1 MQNARSLFCPAFPAP
16 ALCKTRA
23 KAVFHADP
31 ANTLTSFPP
40 VPGTAGATVGVA
52 VAVAVAVENA
62 VGNAVEN
69 AVAVGNAV
77 GTQVNAMEGYSS
89 AGLGKTVEVG

>member
-1 MQNARSLFCPAFPAP
+1 MITGIVSARNGLR
-16 ALCKTRA
+16 KQ
-23 KAVFHADP
+23 
-31 ANTLTSFPP
+31 
-40 VPGTAGATVGVA
+40 

-62 VGNAVEN
+62 VEN
-69 AVAVGNAV
+69 AVGNAV